1 MASTPVDVV
10 SVAAANPQVPLAAD
24 LADFLRRARLMHAA
38 FGHHA
43 NELAERVNAS
53 SLDAKDDELMLHH
66 LWLDAVDALFE
77 DMRDIVKRV
86 SSMNELRIL
95 TEMTARGS
103 TAFGAFGKTLSM
115 RAYLEAYPPAK
126 KTAEWPALLDWLR
139 ANAPEAIHDAQPD
152 VSFSA
157 LQKVVNDRAEQG
169 KEAPPH
175 VTLNPKMKV
184 KIT

>member
-10 SVAAANPQVPLAAD
+10 AVAAANPHVPLAAD
-24 LADFLRRARLMHAA
+24 LGDFLRRARLMHAA
-38 FGHHA
+38 FTHHA
-43 NELAERVNAS
+43 QELATRVDAS
-53 SLDAKDDELMLHH
+53 ALDAKDDELALHH
-66 LWLDAVDALFE
+66 LWLDAVDALLE
-77 DMRDIVKRV
+77 DMRDTVSRV
-86 SSMNELRIL
+86 AKMNELRIV

-103 TAFGAFGKTLSM
+103 TAFGAFGKVLKVS
-115 RAYLEAYPPAK
+115 AYLEAYAPAK
-126 KTAEWPALLDWLR
+126 KSAEWPALLDWLR

-169 KEAPPH
+169 KEAPPG
-175 VTLNPKMKV
+175 VTLNPKTKV